1 MPKRFKDLKEG
12 ECFRLVENPIL
23 YYGEPVTLVKIP
35 VLRNYF
41 RTTGYVRNARLKE
54 AHRVP
59 LQKYYHI
66 KDDAL
71 VEVVED

>member
-1 MPKRFKDLKEG
+1 MQKRFKDLKEG
-12 ECFRLVENPIL
+12 ECFRLVENPIR
-23 YYGEPVTLVKIP
+23 YYGEPVTLIKIP

-54 AHRVP
+54 THRVSLP
-59 LQKYYHI
+59 KYYHI

-71 VEVVED
+71 VEVVKE